1 MTASSYLVADTR
13 TMLGRQLLHLRRY
26 PSLTAFVVITPIV
39 LLLLFVYVFGGMLG
53 AGLGMAAVPSR
64 EAYLAYLT
72 PGMLLIAVI
81 GAINGTTIGVASD
94 MNTGFVTRL
103 RSMAISRTAVLTGH
117 VVAGMVQTTIAVA
130 SVGLVAV
137 LLGFR
142 AATGPADWL
151 AAVGLLLLVSFAF
164 TWLGVALAMAA
175 GSVETASNLPMLVM
189 LLVIVSS
196 GFVPTGSMPDAL
208 AWFADHQPITPLIE
222 TMRSLLLGTPGGDGL
237 AAATWCVA
245 ISAVSAAFSVRR
257 YNRDRVRA

>member
-1 MTASSYLVADTR
+1 MTASGFLMTDTS
-13 TMLGRQLLHLRRY
+13 TMLRRQLLHLRRY
-26 PSLTAFVVITPIV
+26 PSLTVFVVVTPIV

-53 AGLGMAAVPSR
+53 AGLGTAGPTR

-72 PGMLLIAVI
+72 PGILLIAVI

-117 VVAGMVQTTIAVA
+117 VIAGMVQTLIAVVA
-130 SVGLVAV
+130 VGLVAV

-142 AATGPADWL
+142 AGTGPVDWL
-151 AAVGLLLLVSFAF
+151 AAFGLLLLVSFAF

-175 GSVETASNLPMLVM
+175 GSVETASNLPMLVL
-189 LLVIVSS
+189 LLVIISS
-196 GFVPTGSMPDAL
+196 GFVPTASMPGPL

-222 TMRSLLLGTPGGDGL
+222 TMRHLLLGTPGGDGL
-237 AAATWCVA
+237 VAVVWCVVIAAA
-245 ISAVSAAFSVRR
+245 SAAFSVRR
-257 YNRDRVRA
+257 YTRDRVKA